1 MADRTLER
9 NAKIEFLKKEISR
22 LEKVRD
28 RFMSFDMDDM
38 AQLVSSYIKSLK
50 TELENPEK

>member
-1 MADRTLER
+1 MADRTLDR

-38 AQLVSSYIKSLK
+38 AQLVSNHIKALK
-50 TELENPEK
+50 TELENLEK